1 MGESSPIVGNTTSFY
16 SAFADSAPISTG
28 VGAVNTKVE
37 DGGDPIRGAVID
49 GSGRPVPQARVIV
62 EGLGDGTTD
71 GAGQF
76 SISGPEAGRSYKV
89 VVQRPGFSFPQDLFA
104 AASTT
109 VSITGAAVSFNSL
122 SCPSEDVT
130 TVLVEAAKVAR
141 QFRDETI
148 QIVPKIPPRARLRLL
163 SGEVIQ
169 AAVLPERAQLQ
180 FVNYQGASMLI
191 PEVVLYCPSGS
202 SCAAGDVSGLKA
214 LMILELENLS
224 HERLL
229 VNRKL
234 RDRGSISS
242 ERANAVLG
250 STKAARNRAI
260 RLVRGLSDGA
270 QTCP

>member
-1 MGESSPIVGNTTSFY
+1 MGESAPVAGNITASY
-16 SAFADSAPISTG
+16 SALSYSAPISTRAG
-28 VGAVNTKVE
+28 RGSTKIVDAE
-37 DGGDPIRGAVID
+37 RSIRGAVID
-49 GSGRPVPQARVIV
+49 GSGRPVAQARVIV
-62 EGLGDGTTD
+62 AGLGDGTTD

-76 SISGPEAGRSYKV
+76 LIAGAEAGRSYGV
-89 VVQRPGFSFPQDLFA
+89 VVQRPGLAFPQDLFA
-104 AASTT
+104 AAATT
-109 VSITGAAVSFNSL
+109 VSITGTAVAFNSL
-122 SCPSEDVT
+122 NCPSEDVT

-148 QIVPKIPPRARLRLL
+148 KIVPKIPPLARLRLL
-163 SGEVIQ
+163 SGEVVQ

-180 FVNYQGASMLI
+180 FVNYQGASTRI
-191 PEVVLYCPSGS
+191 PEVVLYCPPGS
-202 SCAAGDVSGLKA
+202 SCAAVDVSGVKA

-234 RDRGSISS
+234 RGRGAISFDR
-242 ERANAVLG
+242 AHAVLVA
-250 STKAARNRAI
+250 TKAARNRAI